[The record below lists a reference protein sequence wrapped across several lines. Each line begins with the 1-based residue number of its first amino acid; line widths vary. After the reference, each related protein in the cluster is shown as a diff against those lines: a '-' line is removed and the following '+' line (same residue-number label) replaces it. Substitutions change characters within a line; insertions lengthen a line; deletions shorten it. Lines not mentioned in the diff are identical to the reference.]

1 MELDK
6 QEQEPIKLLNLFIRY
21 KNVFVNLWPVILILA
36 VLLGSFTAIRD
47 KRGFIPM
54 YEAKAIFTV
63 DAGYNPG
70 DIFGSAA
77 YYDQYAA
84 EQLAAAFPRLMTT
97 DMMRDLVNQQVP
109 KGYANGTPNAVAV
122 ADSNM
127 LRLTVVSNDPQDA
140 YDYLVALIDC
150 FPRVAGNMVENP
162 QVKIVSSPTD
172 PNEVPPQP
180 INSYQPVKS
189 ALKGGLI
196 GVALGLLIILGCAL
210 LTRTIQTTD
219 EMKESVNI
227 PILVAL
233 PKVDKKK
240 RRNGQEEL
248 ITAESDLNM
257 TESFRGLRVKIKK
270 ILENK
275 TGKSILIT
283 STLAGEGKTTVAINM
298 ALSLKQDGHKVVLL
312 DADLRSQSVARSLG
326 EKATGFGM
334 MDCLRDENQ
343 DPLDCVRVSE
353 KHQLEFISARSTD
366 KRHYF
371 IDGKAV
377 DRVIAQLLTQYDYVV
392 IDTPPCDIVS
402 DTAELCRH
410 ADSVIY
416 VVKQDYAQKGQVL
429 NAITALHEKD
439 VKITGIIFN
448 GVPRFHRQY
457 GYGYKS
463 AYGYGY
469 DYGYRKYA
477 HSSQYG
483 YGKYGYSKYASKY
496 TGKTSE
502 RRSHSHK
509 SSHHSVSKTAGRKRK

>member
-6 QEQEPIKLLNLFIRY
+6 QEQEPIRLLNLAIRY
-21 KNVFVNLWPVILILA
+21 KNVFFNLWPGVLILT
-36 VLLGSFTAIRD
+36 VLLGAFNMIQD
-47 KRGFIPM
+47 KRAFVPM
-54 YEAKAIFTV
+54 YESKAIITV
-63 DAGYNPG
+63 DAGYTPG
-70 DIFGSAA
+70 DIFGTAA

-122 ADSNM
+122 ADTNM

-162 QVKIVSSPTD
+162 KVKIVSKATVPTH
-172 PNEVPPQP
+172 PY
-180 INSYQPVKS
+180 NSFNPVSS
-189 ALKGGLI
+189 ALKGVVI
-196 GVALGLLIILGCAL
+196 GAALGLLIILGCAL

-240 RRNGQEEL
+240 RRNGKDEL

-270 ILENK
+270 LFDNQ

-283 STLAGEGKTTVAINM
+283 STLAGEGKTTIAINM
-298 ALSLKQDGHKVVLL
+298 AMALKQDGNKVVLL
-312 DADLRSQSVARSLG
+312 DADLRSQNVARSLG
-326 EKATGFGM
+326 EKATGYGM
-334 MDCLRDENQ
+334 MDCLRDEEQN
-343 DPLDCVRVSE
+343 PLDCVRVSE
-353 KHQLEFISARSTD
+353 KYQLEFISARSTD
-366 KRHYF
+366 KRHYS

-377 DRVIAQLLTQYDYVV
+377 DRVISQLLTHYDYVV
-392 IDTPPCDIVS
+392 IDTPPSDIVS
-402 DTAELCRH
+402 DTTELCRH
-410 ADSVIY
+410 ADCVIY

-429 NAITALHEKD
+429 NAITALHQKD
-439 VKITGIIFN
+439 VKITGVIFN

-469 DYGYRKYA
+469 DYGYQKYA

-502 RRSHSHK
+502 RRSYSHK
-509 SSHHSVSKTAGRKRK
+509 SSHSSVSKTASRKHK

>member
-6 QEQEPIKLLNLFIRY
+6 QEQEPIKLLNLAIRY
-21 KNVFVNLWPVILILA
+21 KNVFVNLWPIILVLA
-36 VLLGSFTAIRD
+36 VLLGTFTTIRD
-47 KRGFIPM
+47 KRAFVPM

-70 DIFGSAA
+70 DIFGTAA

-127 LRLTVVSNDPQDA
+127 LRLTVTSNDPQDA

-162 QVKIVSSPTD
+162 KVKIVSNATVPT
-172 PNEVPPQP
+172 QP
-180 INSYQPVKS
+180 INSFNPLSS
-189 ALKGGLI
+189 ALKGALI
-196 GVALGLLIILGCAL
+196 GTLVGLLIILGCAL

-240 RRNGQEEL
+240 RRNGKDEL
-248 ITAESDLNM
+248 ITADADLNM

-270 ILENK
+270 MLDNQ
-275 TGKSILIT
+275 TGKSILVT

-298 ALSLKQDGHKVVLL
+298 ALALKQDGHKVVVL
-312 DADLRSQSVARSLG
+312 DADLRSQSIARSLG

-334 MDCLRDENQ
+334 MDCMRDENQ

-353 KHQLEFISARSTD
+353 KHQLEFVSARSTD
-366 KRHYF
+366 RRHYSV
-371 IDGKAV
+371 DGKAV
-377 DRVIAQLLTQYDYVV
+377 DRVIARLLTQYDYVV
-392 IDTPPCDIVS
+392 VDTPPSDIVS
-402 DTAELCRH
+402 DTTELCRH
-410 ADSVIY
+410 ADCVIY

-429 NAITALHEKD
+429 NAITALHQKD
-439 VKITGIIFN
+439 VKLSGIIFN

-463 AYGYGY
+463 SYGYGY
-469 DYGYRKYA
+469 DYGYQKYA
-477 HSSQYG
+477 YASQYG

-496 TGKTSE
+496 TGKSSE
-502 RRSHSHK
+502 RRSQSHK
-509 SSHHSVSKTAGRKRK
+509 ASHSSVSKTFSKKHK